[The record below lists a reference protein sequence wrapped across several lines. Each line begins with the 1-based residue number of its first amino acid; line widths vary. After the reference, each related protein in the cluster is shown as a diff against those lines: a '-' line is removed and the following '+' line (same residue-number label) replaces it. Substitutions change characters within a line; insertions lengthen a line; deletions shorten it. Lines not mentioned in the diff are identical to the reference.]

1 MNKKSSYFKFGIGF
15 LTLII
20 LGLAFNYFWQ
30 TNFSPVARANRQME
44 EQYKKYQEF
53 INNYQKAMTADTYG
67 GKTPQETLDLFVAAL
82 EKGDIE
88 LASKYFFL
96 KENGERDEKWKEAL
110 IKTKAE
116 RGFDATIDLFKRAK
130 PDVSLWEGDFR
141 FKIFGESGETEAMI
155 NLELNKYSNV
165 WKIESL

>member
-1 MNKKSSYFKFGIGF
+1 MGSKNSYFKFGIGF

-20 LGLAFNYFWQ
+20 LGLALNYFWQ
-30 TNFSPVARANRQME
+30 TNFSPAARANRQME

-53 INNYQKAMTADTYG
+53 VDKYKQAMTADTYG

-88 LASKYFFL
+88 LASKYFML
-96 KENGERDEKWKEAL
+96 KENGERDEKWL
-110 IKTKAE
+110 
-116 RGFDATIDLFKRAK
+116 L
-130 PDVSLWEGDFR
+130 
-141 FKIFGESGETEAMI
+141 
-155 NLELNKYSNV
+155 NLEATQKANRIIEIVSTLKKAIPAGSSMKDVFGFEIRNEEGNIVGDVGLSLNTYSQV